1 MFHPFNYVL
10 CGNLIITERWAL
22 GSFYLIF
29 EFTPLYGLY
38 LPKLLKGCH
47 IGLFRLI
54 YDDSAQSGVPTGEN
68 HSIFGRGMSDFLLY
82 AHLVNNPGNLFT
94 DTKIYSSIPN
104 VNIVPIHT

>member
-38 LPKLLKGCH
+38 PGKRQN
-47 IGLFRLI
+47 GLTFMTERAFFI
-54 YDDSAQSGVPTGEN
+54 A
-68 HSIFGRGMSDFLLY
+68 
-82 AHLVNNPGNLFT
+82 
-94 DTKIYSSIPN
+94 
-104 VNIVPIHT
+104 